1 MVDRSAAL
9 PRCTCSG
16 ILLATGQA
24 MNGYLR
30 CLVSGAAGA
39 LTLTALHELVRRRV
53 DYAPRMDLVA
63 TRGLRRLLP
72 DEAVTRL
79 GLRGLRRVAL
89 IGDLVSNSLY
99 FAAIPARTPAATWR
113 RAMTLGAA
121 AGAGALFL
129 PEPMGLGSP
138 PNSDV
143 RANQVMTLA
152 WYLGGAI
159 AAGAVAN
166 LFGDAARKPSA
177 P

>member
-1 MVDRSAAL
+1 MGPMMPASDAAF
-9 PRCTCSG
+9 G
-16 ILLATGQA
+16 ILFATGYL

-63 TRGLRRLLP
+63 TRGLRQFLP

-79 GLRGLRRVAL
+79 GSPGLRKLAL

-99 FAAIPARTPAATWR
+99 YAAIPAGTRSATWR

-121 AGAGALFL
+121 AGAGALVL

-138 PNSDV
+138 PNSDIP
-143 RANQVMTLA
+143 ANKVMTLA

-166 LFGDAARKPSA
+166 LFPGAARQETGSRV
-177 P
+177 

>member
-1 MVDRSAAL
+1 MS
-9 PRCTCSG
+9 
-16 ILLATGQA
+16 
-24 MNGYLR
+24 GYLR

-39 LTLTALHELVRRRV
+39 LTLTALHELVRRRI

-72 DEAVTRL
+72 DEAVARL
-79 GLRGLRRVAL
+79 GVPGLRRLAL
-89 IGDLVSNSLY
+89 LGDLVSNSIY
-99 FAAIPARTPAATWR
+99 YAAIPAGTATATWR

-121 AGAGALFL
+121 AGAGALVL
-129 PEPMGLGSP
+129 PAPMGLGSP

-143 RANQVMTLA
+143 RANQVMTMA

-166 LFGDAARKPSA
+166 LFAGAERPRTPIRA
-177 P
+177 

>member
-1 MVDRSAAL
+1 
-9 PRCTCSG
+9 
-16 ILLATGQA
+16 

-63 TRGLRRLLP
+63 TRGLRQVLP

-79 GLRGLRRVAL
+79 GLRGLRRLAL

-113 RAMTLGAA
+113 RAVTLGAA
-121 AGAGALFL
+121 AGAGALAL
-129 PEPMGLGSP
+129 PEPMGFGSP

-166 LFGDAARKPSA
+166 LLAGGARQETGSRV
-177 P
+177 